1 MNDELVITVNDEKEE
16 TNELSKNI
24 EDVDKSSAHETTET
38 HETFVG
44 FSKDLK
50 YVSLY
55 FPYNDYVHFAG
66 KHIDNAYEHLN
77 DNQYYEI
84 DYKKLVEEE
93 KPDFHALTSR
103 IFKSMVDFVF
113 SDDCKATI
121 VCGKAESSPDS
132 WDMDFIKKDGEGFK
146 FNIIYQMVFFNKN
159 LLVYEENKFKVFS
172 PGDNDDKK
180 WVHTKTLYIHRK
192 LGTIVSKDT
201 KLFTIDEYGT
211 LTYWNKE
218 FIKSE
223 NDFHLPKD
231 FDLKYVKIETNRDE
245 KLILVY
251 NDNQMLVFSMEF
263 GIFLSSFG
271 IDFIKCANFIYTND
285 GEIEHLF
292 VIIGG
297 SNDNFIFME
306 PSNLNNTNDMTKIYE
321 EYLSI
326 KTNKFNGFQI
336 QDNKLIVTSHS
347 YCRVYNILD
356 EKITKKISYNHLKS
370 FSFIFPYVGKALD
383 KLLLGENID
392 SFNITN
398 ELELKFENVGSIK
411 WIVSL
416 STTDNVCVNFKSQKD
431 SKEDII
437 SFNIKTLFSYEILKN
452 EDLLL
457 ITKNDG
463 IHVYSVNV
471 SGKIYQ
477 KFNSNLY
484 VDDKILEKNIEKF
497 TKFDFAH
504 VKLGNLELHIHAFQY
519 ILEDTLALAK
529 YGEKIFN
536 RATEEKDGFIAELI
550 YNKYI
555 EVYKQNPST
564 NLPLLRDIVLH
575 LTGLNTFNP
584 VIVEK
589 FLETVSIILDPN
601 CNKISTSTV
610 SEKNY
615 ICDENEENE
624 ENTKKFLP
632 TLSYKAHLLRNT
644 FQAMFIA
651 NDGIGFPFM
660 FLALYLL
667 QRSNN
672 TEIAGSKNWID
683 KESFLVFAFALAV
696 EKRENDMDA
705 YIANHTKDNVVTFIV
720 VSLVVVHNAQ
730 LSVHKKGKMRAE
742 IVNLDE
748 VDKDDE
754 EEEHEE
760 HEEHHQHPHHRRR
773 IEEEKKEIDKS
784 GNYAKR

>member
-1 MNDELVITVNDEKEE
+1 MNDELVITVNDEKKE
-16 TNELSKNI
+16 TNESSKNF

-66 KHIDNAYEHLN
+66 KHIDNVCEHLN

-84 DYKKLVEEE
+84 DYKKLIEEE
-93 KPDFHALTSR
+93 KLDFHALTTR
-103 IFKSMVDFVF
+103 VFKSMVDFVF

-121 VCGKAESSPDS
+121 VSGKADSSPLN
-132 WDMDFIKKDGEGFK
+132 WDMDFIKKNGEEFK
-146 FNIIYQMVFFNKN
+146 FNFIYQMVFFNKN

-192 LGTIVSKDT
+192 LKTIVFKDT

-223 NDFHLPKD
+223 NDFYLPKD
-231 FDLKYVKIETNRDE
+231 FELKYVKIETNRDE

-251 NDNQMLVFSMEF
+251 NDNQILVFSMEF
-263 GIFLSSFG
+263 GIFLSSY
-271 IDFIKCANFIYTND
+271 DD
-285 GEIEHLF
+285 EIEHLF

-336 QDNKLIVTSHS
+336 QDNKLIVTSRS

-370 FSFIFPYVGKALD
+370 FSFVFPYVGKALD

-398 ELELKFENVGSIK
+398 ELELKYENVGSIK

-416 STTDNVCVNFKSQKD
+416 STTDNVCVNFKIQKD
-431 SKEDII
+431 SKEDVI
-437 SFNIKTLFSYEILKN
+437 SFNIKTIFSYEILKN

-471 SGKIYQ
+471 SGNIYQ

-484 VDDKILEKNIEKF
+484 VDDKILKKNIEKF
-497 TKFDFAH
+497 TEFDFAH
-504 VKLGNLELHIHAFQY
+504 VKLGNLELHIHAFKY

-536 RATEEKDGFIAELI
+536 RATKEKDGFIAELI

-575 LTGLNTFNP
+575 LTGLDTFNP

-589 FLETVSIILDPN
+589 FLETVSISLDPN

-610 SEKNY
+610 PEKNY

-624 ENTKKFLP
+624 KNTKNTYNTPVDEIRRKINGIDNSKEHSESKPFI
-632 TLSYKAHLLRNT
+632 SDRLRELINVNKT
-644 FQAMFIA
+644 NKKKYLEEKIEENLMGMEEELKQKLEERFRIIEDKLFSKIEGKLKQN
-651 NDGIGFPFM
+651 NDLI
-660 FLALYLL
+660 
-667 QRSNN
+667 
-672 TEIAGSKNWID
+672 
-683 KESFLVFAFALAV
+683 
-696 EKRENDMDA
+696 
-705 YIANHTKDNVVTFIV
+705 
-720 VSLVVVHNAQ
+720 
-730 LSVHKKGKMRAE
+730 
-742 IVNLDE
+742 LDE
-748 VDKDDE
+748 IRKLL
-754 EEEHEE
+754 
-760 HEEHHQHPHHRRR
+760 
-773 IEEEKKEIDKS
+773 KT
-784 GNYAKR
+784 